1 MTRKQS
7 EYLSKKAIDKFY
19 EQVAIDIENGIQDKG
34 VWARCFS
41 ESKGNEKKAKALYI
55 EAMVDEL
62 VLKAEALEEQRI
74 EKEEARIEK
83 EEARERIAQEKRE
96 KIEEEKRLKEKQKR
110 YEEANTL
117 ERFFIK
123 TKEKILNF
131 FIIAFYAVCIWFLSL
146 GVVAISD
153 DLFDTNRVDGYLS
166 FSGLLLF
173 GLYFIFAWLVD
184 GLLLLFSYLLE
195 GLALITFQESWE
207 ESDPLVT
214 FLFLIGFVGL
224 IVFFISTF
232 YEDEEEE

>member
-1 MTRKQS
+1 MSRKQS
-7 EYLSKKAIDKFY
+7 EYLSKKAIDKIY

-55 EAMVDEL
+55 ETMVDEL

-96 KIEEEKRLKEKQKR
+96 KIEEEKRLKERQKR

-131 FIIAFYAVCIWFLSL
+131 FIIAFFAFLIWFFSL
-146 GVVAISD
+146 GVAAIFD
-153 DLFDTNRVDGYLS
+153 DLFDFCRRDDKSDKEVGDKHCHNLNDRLQNMKLPNVEGMVKILR
-166 FSGLLLF
+166 SGERYM
-173 GLYFIFAWLVD
+173 GPIYYVESIDTCVH
-184 GLLLLFSYLLE
+184 E
-195 GLALITFQESWE
+195 GVI
-207 ESDPLVT
+207 
-214 FLFLIGFVGL
+214 
-224 IVFFISTF
+224 
-232 YEDEEEE
+232 